1 MPIWIRGLPI
11 EPPRTKSGY
20 NQVKSGR
27 RKGVIMLK
35 NHYIRRFL
43 KSWKIFIQNP
53 LGKAGVIIL
62 SVFML
67 MALASFFVPHINPM
81 YDPMT
86 GIDPD
91 IRVSTGPSLTHLL
104 GTDNVGRD
112 LFAQLLEGAK
122 VAFIVGLSSAFFS
135 IVIGTV
141 VGMVSGYAGGM
152 LDAFLMRMADIIMV
166 MPSLVILLI
175 LASLFGQFNIW
186 IIVFIIAIMRWPA
199 VSRVIRSQT
208 LSLKHRPFIEAS
220 QVAGASHLRI
230 IFRHIMPNVLP
241 LAFLYMTFRVTSAI
255 LVEAALSFLGFGD
268 PSQVSWGMMLQWVW
282 KSGHMFQAPYWLIPP
297 GLSISLLTLAFYL
310 LGRAMDEVLD
320 PRLRKEGQS

>member
-1 MPIWIRGLPI
+1 MSVLNKYFVSRFH
-11 EPPRTKSGY
+11 
-20 NQVKSGR
+20 
-27 RKGVIMLK
+27 KG
-35 NHYIRRFL
+35 
-43 KSWKIFIQNP
+43 WQIFIQNP
-53 LGKAGVIIL
+53 LGKTGVIIL
-62 SVFML
+62 GVFMI
-67 MALASFFVPHINPM
+67 MAVASFFVPLIDPM

-91 IRVSTGPSLTHLL
+91 IKLSTGPSLTHWL

-112 LFAQLLEGAK
+112 ILAQLLEGAK

-135 IVIGTV
+135 IVIGTLI
-141 VGMVSGYAGGM
+141 GMIAGYAGG
-152 LDAFLMRMADIIMV
+152 LVDAFLMRMADIIMV
-166 MPSLVILLI
+166 LPSLVILLI

-220 QVAGASHLRI
+220 RVAGASHIRI
-230 IFRHIMPNVLP
+230 VLRHIMPNVLP

-282 KSGHMFQAPYWLIPP
+282 KSGHMFEAPYWLIPP
-297 GLSISLLTLAFYL
+297 GLCISLLTLAFYM

-320 PRLRKEGQS
+320 PRLRKEGQAE

>member
-1 MPIWIRGLPI
+1 MSVLNKYFVSRFH
-11 EPPRTKSGY
+11 
-20 NQVKSGR
+20 
-27 RKGVIMLK
+27 KG
-35 NHYIRRFL
+35 
-43 KSWKIFIQNP
+43 WQIFIQNP
-53 LGKAGVIIL
+53 LGKTGVIIL
-62 SVFML
+62 GVFMI
-67 MALASFFVPHINPM
+67 MAVASFFVPLIDPM

-91 IRVSTGPSLTHLL
+91 IKLSTGPSLTHWL

-112 LFAQLLEGAK
+112 ILAQLLEGAK

-135 IVIGTV
+135 IVIGTLI
-141 VGMVSGYAGGM
+141 GMIAGYAGG
-152 LDAFLMRMADIIMV
+152 LVDAFLMRIADIIMV
-166 MPSLVILLI
+166 LPSLVILLI

-186 IIVFIIAIMRWPA
+186 IIVFIIAVMRWPA

-220 QVAGASHLRI
+220 RVAGASHIRI
-230 IFRHIMPNVLP
+230 VLRHIMPNVLP

-297 GLSISLLTLAFYL
+297 GLCISLLTLAFYM

-320 PRLRKEGQS
+320 PRLRKEGQTE

>member
-1 MPIWIRGLPI
+1 
-11 EPPRTKSGY
+11 
-20 NQVKSGR
+20 
-27 RKGVIMLK
+27 MLK
-35 NHYIRRFL
+35 NHYIQRFT
-43 KSWKIFIQNP
+43 KGWKIFIKNP
-53 LGKAGVIIL
+53 VGKAGVIIL
-62 SVFML
+62 TVFML
-67 MALASFFVPHINPM
+67 MALASFILPIFGPM

-86 GIDPD
+86 GIDPN
-91 IRVSTGPSLTHLL
+91 IRVSTPPSLSHWM

-135 IVIGTV
+135 IVLGTV
-141 VGMVSGYAGGM
+141 IGMVSGYAGGM
-152 LDAFLMRMADIIMV
+152 VDAFLMRMADIIMV

-186 IIVFIIAIMRWPA
+186 LIVFIIAILRWPA

-208 LSLKHRPFIEAS
+208 LSLKQRPFIEAS
-220 QVAGASHLRI
+220 KVAGASPMRI

-297 GLSISLLTLAFYL
+297 GISISLLTLAFYL

>member
-1 MPIWIRGLPI
+1 
-11 EPPRTKSGY
+11 
-20 NQVKSGR
+20 
-27 RKGVIMLK
+27 MLNK
-35 NHYIRRFL
+35 YFMRRFY
-43 KSWKIFIQNP
+43 KSWQIFIQNP
-53 LGKAGVIIL
+53 LGKTGVIIL
-62 SVFML
+62 GVFMV
-67 MALASFFVPHINPM
+67 MAIASFFVPLIGPM

-86 GIDPD
+86 GIDPN
-91 IRVSTGPSLTHLL
+91 IKLSTGPSLTHWL

-112 LFAQLLEGAK
+112 ILAQLLEGAK
-122 VAFIVGLSSAFFS
+122 VAFVVGLSAAFFS
-135 IVIGTV
+135 IVIGTL
-141 VGMVSGYAGGM
+141 VGMIAGYAGGL
-152 LDAFLMRMADIIMV
+152 LDASLMRLADIIMV
-166 MPSLVILLI
+166 LPSLVILLI

-220 QVAGASHLRI
+220 RVAGASHARI

-241 LAFLYMTFRVTSAI
+241 LAFLYMTFRVTAAI

-297 GLSISLLTLAFYL
+297 GLCISLLTLAFYM

-320 PRLRKEGQS
+320 PRLRKEGQSG

>member
-1 MPIWIRGLPI
+1 VLNKYFM
-11 EPPRTKSGY
+11 
-20 NQVKSGR
+20 
-27 RKGVIMLK
+27 
-35 NHYIRRFL
+35 RRFY
-43 KSWKIFIQNP
+43 KSWQIFIQNP
-53 LGKAGVIIL
+53 LGKTGVIIL
-62 SVFML
+62 GVFMV
-67 MALASFFVPHINPM
+67 MAIASFFVPLIGPM

-86 GIDPD
+86 GIDPN
-91 IRVSTGPSLTHLL
+91 IKLSTGPSLTHWL

-112 LFAQLLEGAK
+112 ILAQLLEGAK
-122 VAFIVGLSSAFFS
+122 VAFVVGLSAAFFS
-135 IVIGTV
+135 IVIGTL
-141 VGMVSGYAGGM
+141 VGMIAGYAGGL
-152 LDAFLMRMADIIMV
+152 LDASLMRLADIIMV
-166 MPSLVILLI
+166 LPSLVILLI

-220 QVAGASHLRI
+220 RVAGASHARI

-241 LAFLYMTFRVTSAI
+241 LAFLYMTFRVTAAI

-297 GLSISLLTLAFYL
+297 GLCISLLTLAFYM

-320 PRLRKEGQS
+320 PRLRKEGQSG

>member
-1 MPIWIRGLPI
+1 MSVLN
-11 EPPRTKSGY
+11 KY
-20 NQVKSGR
+20 F
-27 RKGVIMLK
+27 M
-35 NHYIRRFL
+35 RRFY
-43 KSWKIFIQNP
+43 KSWQIFIQNP
-53 LGKAGVIIL
+53 LGKTGVIIL
-62 SVFML
+62 GVFMV
-67 MALASFFVPHINPM
+67 MAIASFFVPLIGPM

-86 GIDPD
+86 GIDPN
-91 IRVSTGPSLTHLL
+91 IKLSTGPSLTHWL

-112 LFAQLLEGAK
+112 ILAQLLEGAK
-122 VAFIVGLSSAFFS
+122 VAFVVGLSAAFFS
-135 IVIGTV
+135 IVIGTL
-141 VGMVSGYAGGM
+141 VGMIAGYAGGL
-152 LDAFLMRMADIIMV
+152 LDASLMRLADIIMV
-166 MPSLVILLI
+166 LPSLVILLI

-220 QVAGASHLRI
+220 RVAGASHARI

-241 LAFLYMTFRVTSAI
+241 LAFLYMTFRVTAAI

-297 GLSISLLTLAFYL
+297 GLCISLLTLAFYM

-320 PRLRKEGQS
+320 PRLRKEGQSG

>member
-1 MPIWIRGLPI
+1 LL
-11 EPPRTKSGY
+11 
-20 NQVKSGR
+20 N
-27 RKGVIMLK
+27 
-35 NHYIRRFL
+35 NHFIRRFL
-43 KSWKIFIQNP
+43 AGWAIFIKNP
-53 LGKAGVIIL
+53 VGRAGLVILGI
-62 SVFML
+62 FMA
-67 MALASFFVPHINPM
+67 MALASFLLPLLGPM

-91 IRVSTGPSLTHLL
+91 IKISTPPSLTHWL

-112 LFAQLLEGAK
+112 LLAQLLEGAK
-122 VAFIVGLSSAFFS
+122 VAFIVGISSAFFS
-135 IVIGTV
+135 IVLGTV
-141 VGMVSGYAGGM
+141 IGMISGYAGGWT
-152 LDAFLMRMADIIMV
+152 DAFLMRTADIIMV

-186 IIVFIIAIMRWPA
+186 LIVLIIAVMRWPA

-208 LSLKHRPFIEAS
+208 LSLKQRPFIEAS
-220 QVAGASHLRI
+220 RVAGASHMRI

-241 LAFLYMTFRVTSAI
+241 LAFLYMTFRVTAAI

-297 GLSISLLTLAFYL
+297 GISISLLTLAFYM

>member
-1 MPIWIRGLPI
+1 MSQNQYI
-11 EPPRTKSGY
+11 ERFK
-20 NQVKSGR
+20 
-27 RKGVIMLK
+27 KG
-35 NHYIRRFL
+35 
-43 KSWKIFIQNP
+43 WKIFIKNP
-53 LGKAGVIIL
+53 LGKTGVTLLII
-62 SVFML
+62 FML
-67 MALASFFVPHINPM
+67 MAIGSFFIPLIDPM

-86 GIDPD
+86 GIDPL
-91 IRVSTGPSLTHLL
+91 IIKSTGPSMQHFL

-112 LFAQLLEGAK
+112 LFAQLMEGAK
-122 VAFIVGLSSAFFS
+122 VAFIVGLSSAFIS
-135 IVIGTV
+135 IVLGTV
-141 VGMVSGYAGGM
+141 IGMISGYAGGM
-152 LDAFLMRMADIIMV
+152 TDIILMRTADIIMI

-199 VSRVIRSQT
+199 VSRIIRSQT
-208 LSLKHRPFIEAS
+208 LSLKSRPFIEAS
-220 QVAGASHLRI
+220 KVAGASDIRI

-282 KSGHMFQAPYWLIPP
+282 KSGHMFQAPYWMIPP
-297 GLSISLLTLAFYL
+297 GLCISLLTLSFYM

-320 PRLRKEGQS
+320 PRLRKEEEER

>member
-1 MPIWIRGLPI
+1 MH
-11 EPPRTKSGY
+11 K
-20 NQVKSGR
+20 NQVHENQVHR
-27 RKGVIMLK
+27 
-35 NHYIRRFL
+35 NQYIERFL
-43 KSWKIFIQNP
+43 KGWKIFIKNP
-53 LGKAGVIIL
+53 LGKTGLIIL
-62 SVFML
+62 FIFMI
-67 MALASFFVPHINPM
+67 MALASFFVPLIAPM

-86 GIDPD
+86 GTDPN
-91 IRVSTGPSLTHLL
+91 IKVSTGPSLLHWL

-122 VAFIVGLSSAFFS
+122 VAFIVGLTSAFIS
-135 IVIGTV
+135 IVIGTT
-141 VGMVSGYAGGM
+141 VGMVAGYAGGM
-152 LDAFLMRMADIIMV
+152 IDTLLMRTADIIMV

-175 LASLFGQFNIW
+175 LASIFGQFNIW

-199 VSRVIRSQT
+199 VSRIIRSQT
-208 LSLKHRPFIEAS
+208 LSLKQRPFIEAS
-220 QVAGASHLRI
+220 RVAGASNVRI

-282 KSGHMFQAPYWLIPP
+282 KTGHMFQAPYWLLPP
-297 GLSISLLTLAFYL
+297 GLCISLLTLAFYL

-320 PRLRKEGQS
+320 PRLRKEGEG